1 MPPLFHTQHP
11 LHHVPYYTHYTLKPI
26 LCHIC
31 ILVSNT
37 QLHIDYILYFS
48 NSTLLTISP
57 TKHPLLLPYLA
68 LLHSNIAMFT
78 PTCPISIQFPISH
91 PLLLPYLALL
101 HSNIAMFTPSAPLNT
116 VPYLSPPTPT
126 IPRLTTFQH
135 RYVYPICPSQYSS
148 IFLTPY
154 SYHTPPHYIPTS
166 LCLPHLPSQYSSLF
180 LTPYSYHT
188 PPHYITTSVCL
199 PHLPLSIQFL
209 ISHPLLL
216 PYPASLHSNIAMFTP
231 PAPINTVPYFSP
243 PTPSLLLYTL
253 DDKRMSSHLMFY
265 TLMYASEI
273 LHRRWYLLEFVIGH
287 YSEIEQR

>member
-154 SYHTPPHYIPTS
+154 SYHTPPHYI
-166 LCLPHLPSQYSSLF
+166 
-180 LTPYSYHT
+180 
-188 PPHYITTSVCL
+188 TTSVCL

-216 PYPASLHSNIAMFTP
+216 PYPASLHYNIAMFTP
-231 PAPINTVPYFSP
+231 SAPINIVPYFSP
-243 PTPSLLLYTL
+243 LLLVYCFTQL
-253 DDKRMSSHLMFY
+253 TIR
-265 TLMYASEI
+265 EC
-273 LHRRWYLLEFVIGH
+273 LHI
-287 YSEIEQR
+287 